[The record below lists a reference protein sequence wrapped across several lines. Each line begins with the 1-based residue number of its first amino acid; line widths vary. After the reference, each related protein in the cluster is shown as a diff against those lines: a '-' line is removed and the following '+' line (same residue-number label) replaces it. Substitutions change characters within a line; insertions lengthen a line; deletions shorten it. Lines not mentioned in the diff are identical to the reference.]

1 MDSTNLCNALRME
14 FEGIFENKIPLDAF
28 PAKIQDMI
36 LALSRQ
42 ENYSIEYMMAS
53 LLVAVSTAIGN
64 AVNIR
69 RSSRNGQNPTFGF
82 CIPSYP
88 KA

>member
-42 ENYSIEYMMAS
+42 ENYSIGFS
-53 LLVAVSTAIGN
+53 FGGS
-64 AVNIR
+64 VNR
-69 RSSRNGQNPTFGF
+69 YRQRCQY
-82 CIPSYP
+82 SYSWWMD
-88 KA
+88 

>member
-53 LLVAVSTAIGN
+53 LLVAVSPLSATLSIFVFVVDGL
-64 AVNIR
+64 VIL
-69 RSSRNGQNPTFGF
+69 PF
-82 CIPSYP
+82 I
-88 KA
+88 

>member
-42 ENYSIEYMMAS
+42 ENYSTSNPQLSSSAS
-53 LLVAVSTAIGN
+53 FLRLNVL
-64 AVNIR
+64 
-69 RSSRNGQNPTFGF
+69 SSLN
-82 CIPSYP
+82 
-88 KA
+88 

>member
-42 ENYSIEYMMAS
+42 DPQRT
-53 LLVAVSTAIGN
+53 LFHRFRQVL
-64 AVNIR
+64 
-69 RSSRNGQNPTFGF
+69 
-82 CIPSYP
+82 
-88 KA
+88 

>member
-53 LLVAVSTAIGN
+53 LGGS
-64 AVNIR
+64 VNR
-69 RSSRNGQNPTFGF
+69 YRQRCQY
-82 CIPSYP
+82 SYSWWMD
-88 KA
+88 